1 MYEVSQSVT
10 QGYSAQPSMKQL
22 LNSVTGHEML
32 LPAAAAAYLPPY
44 APKGSYYHQ
53 PSSQME
59 SDSGGCLGN
68 RYPQLQPPTQDNL
81 TGVLHHQGASHHN
94 PAGDHPGLQQQQQQ
108 RCPVD
113 PDRSGMTEAAAAAA
127 YASSSVH
134 LPLHLQSP
142 TGFSPPSTPLFQSQK
157 TSLNISAFRGSI
169 AGDGYAPRMSDF
181 AGLGSANGPSA
192 YDGVGL
198 GGSGLQAPY
207 HGQQQ
212 SNSFLQTAGCSAFQ
226 KLSPWSTQSPCGPYF
241 SIDPCKLTSVF
252 IMPHNALHAIFE

>member
-44 APKGSYYHQ
+44 APKGSYYQ
-53 PSSQME
+53 QSSQME
-59 SDSGGCLGN
+59 SDSGGCLAN

-81 TGVLHHQGASHHN
+81 TGVLHHQGASLHN
-94 PAGDHPGLQQQQQQ
+94 PTGDHPGLQQQQQQ
-108 RCPVD
+108 QRCPVVD
-113 PDRSGMTEAAAAAA
+113 PDRSAMTEAAAAA
-127 YASSSVH
+127 YASSSAH

-142 TGFSPPSTPLFQSQK
+142 NGFSPPSTPLFQSQK
-157 TSLNISAFRGSI
+157 ASLNISAFRGSI
-169 AGDGYAPRMSDF
+169 AGDGYAPRMADF
-181 AGLGSANGPSA
+181 AGLGSVNSSSA

-198 GGSGLQAPY
+198 GGAGLQPSY

-241 SIDPCKLTSVF
+241 SIDPCKFTAFL
-252 IMPHNALHAIFE
+252 ILHEE